1 MSPQKRGI
9 PIGSVVVAPLTFF
22 QPNLSITRAQ
32 LILQK
37 GSRAFAAGLDS
48 SLESKGCS
56 YAFEM
61 PSVLG
66 RWPPFLSVTLAFRAG
81 NLDCGGPLTS
91 RMSSEAVRVASR
103 WAHACGYNKKG
114 QKRTKIRIK

>member
-32 LILQK
+32 LIFQK
-37 GSRAFAAGLDS
+37 GSRAFAAGLVPAWNPRAAAWA
-48 SLESKGCS
+48 G
-56 YAFEM
+56 
-61 PSVLG
+61 
-66 RWPPFLSVTLAFRAG
+66 WPPFLSVTLPFRAG
-81 NLDCGGPLTS
+81 NLDRGGPLTS

-114 QKRTKIRIK
+114 QKSTKIRIK